1 MQFKQHFKL
10 IYIFVMQ
17 YIAFLV
23 IPVQLKSY
31 FFHIFLYL
39 PLIIAYI
46 CQNIFYSSQT
56 IKTIALANIHNKRSS
71 IQIILDSVTTS
82 LIVYI

>member
-23 IPVQLKSY
+23 IPEQLKSY
-31 FFHIFLYL
+31 FFHFFFYL
-39 PLIIAYI
+39 PDRESVVEGKCVRPGVELGGP
-46 CQNIFYSSQT
+46 QT
-56 IKTIALANIHNKRSS
+56 HRKKN
-71 IQIILDSVTTS
+71 
-82 LIVYI
+82 